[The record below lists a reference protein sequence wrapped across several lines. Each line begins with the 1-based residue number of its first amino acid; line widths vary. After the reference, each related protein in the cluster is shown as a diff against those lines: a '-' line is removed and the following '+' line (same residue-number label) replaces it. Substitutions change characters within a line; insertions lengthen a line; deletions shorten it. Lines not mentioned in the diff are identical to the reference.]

1 MLTSSFSCFV
11 TLTYDDAHLP
21 AGAVLQKKDVQN
33 WLKFLRKVLHPR
45 RIRYFL
51 VGEYGEQFERPHY
64 HVILYGVNVA
74 ESVVIS
80 RTWTKGLSHVGTAE
94 RASLSYVCGYVLKK
108 MTSKKDLRLKG
119 RPPEFTLMSR
129 KPGIGRDSIKALAAA
144 YQTVQGKVALQ
155 RDGYVSRG
163 VRIGSK
169 VYPLGR
175 YLVGHLA
182 SHLDLTEEDR
192 KKANY
197 QAMLKR
203 AAEKMPLKTTDYERA
218 RKARVDQQAGRIG
231 LETGS
236 WKRKL

>member
-1 MLTSSFSCFV
+1 MAEISQEGT
-11 TLTYDDAHLP
+11 AP
-21 AGAVLQKKDVQN
+21 APDQIFPSG
-33 WLKFLRKVLHPR
+33 
-45 RIRYFL
+45 RIRRTIRATSLSRDPVRCECCGECRYFTDVDEGFIPCWHRRTGQPVL
-51 VGEYGEQFERPHY
+51 CLRVCAQEDDQQERP
-64 HVILYGVNVA
+64 A
-74 ESVVIS
+74 SE
-80 RTWTKGLSHVGTAE
+80 GTASRVYTDVSE
-94 RASLSYVCGYVLKK
+94 TRH
-108 MTSKKDLRLKG
+108 
-119 RPPEFTLMSR
+119 RPGLHQ
-129 KPGIGRDSIKALAAA
+129 ALAAA